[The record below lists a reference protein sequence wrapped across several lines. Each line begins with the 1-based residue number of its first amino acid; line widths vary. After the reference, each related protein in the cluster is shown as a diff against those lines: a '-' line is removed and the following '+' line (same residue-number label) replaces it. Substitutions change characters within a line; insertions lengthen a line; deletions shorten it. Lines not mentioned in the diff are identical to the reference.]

1 MDWEKELDQIAYELC
16 EKKKYTEAAKYAKE
30 YIRVTIPQELYDLVE
45 AGGGKEAFVRLKQM
59 YPSDILERLLDGVAT
74 LNDFFAIPTA
84 DLFVLMQGESFLL
97 PDSDG
102 KIEYIHLMRRMRF
115 EPETYQN
122 FVEEEVYRLYRNMK
136 HEQA

>member
-1 MDWEKELDQIAYELC
+1 
-16 EKKKYTEAAKYAKE
+16 
-30 YIRVTIPQELYDLVE
+30 
-45 AGGGKEAFVRLKQM
+45 M
-59 YPSDILERLLDGVAT
+59 YPEDILERLLDGVAT